1 MHCTDGCALF
11 EPLRV
16 PFGAGSNSA
25 SLFSLCTSTRRSVWA
40 YPVQLFTFSV
50 IVSVQQGPGLWGT
63 LSLGQTLHLQPTADI
78 VICYG
83 DIKILPVLLAVAE

>member
-1 MHCTDGCALF
+1 MHCTDVCALF
-11 EPLRV
+11 GR
-16 PFGAGSNSA
+16 GSSSA
-25 SLFSLCTSTRRSVWA
+25 SLCTRRSVWA